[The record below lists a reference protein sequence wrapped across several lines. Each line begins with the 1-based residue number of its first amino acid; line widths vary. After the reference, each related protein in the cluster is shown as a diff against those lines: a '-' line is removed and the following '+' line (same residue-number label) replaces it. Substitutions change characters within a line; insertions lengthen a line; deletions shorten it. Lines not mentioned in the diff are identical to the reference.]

1 MRTAVTGTGGALV
14 GSAATTVGGFGV
26 LVFAILPPLQ
36 QFGMIT
42 GLTIV
47 YALLGSVLVLPSL
60 LVVWTRYV
68 GPTWARRQVRDDAD
82 EPPASPR
89 PAGLSPGSSADRGGS
104 VPAAR
109 DAARSRAA
117 GADARTGDGSSA
129 PVANGGAGDTA
140 AGATASAGEVTPVR
154 AVGHGEVLPDGPVG
168 VGVAV
173 SGVGGRVLLRE
184 AVPGGSVRVTAVEP
198 DPVALSVRGEAILV
212 AWDVPPG
219 SLVSVGYRARPPGEA
234 VHADDVAFEGTV
246 ETADGTAP
254 VGGVASVTVT
264 GDPLASVRSRGA
276 VTGDDLRSIE
286 AHRAAG
292 AVADADAERLYRA
305 WLREE
310 AVDGGDAGADY
321 SDAAAVESDTAELD
335 QDLRA
340 EDPNGPET
348 TSEGLEE
355 EPDPTDRTDG
365 STEGG
370 PEE

>member
-1 MRTAVTGTGGALV
+1 
-14 GSAATTVGGFGV
+14 
-26 LVFAILPPLQ
+26 
-36 QFGMIT
+36 
-42 GLTIV
+42 
-47 YALLGSVLVLPSL
+47 
-60 LVVWTRYV
+60 
-68 GPTWARRQVRDDAD
+68 
-82 EPPASPR
+82 
-89 PAGLSPGSSADRGGS
+89 
-104 VPAAR
+104 
-109 DAARSRAA
+109 
-117 GADARTGDGSSA
+117 
-129 PVANGGAGDTA
+129 
-140 AGATASAGEVTPVR
+140 
-154 AVGHGEVLPDGPVG
+154 
-168 VGVAV
+168 
-173 SGVGGRVLLRE
+173 
-184 AVPGGSVRVTAVEP
+184 VTAVEP
-198 DPVALSVRGEAILV
+198 EPVALSVRGDAILV

-321 SDAAAVESDTAELD
+321 SDAAAVESDTADLD
-335 QDLRA
+335 QDLPA